1 MGKFY
6 LDNIMRYIV
15 IVGAGIT
22 GLTLGYELAKNGRDV
37 IILEKE
43 KEVGGLA
50 RSFKYGDFTFD
61 IGPHRFYSPLSHID
75 KYIKDIIGDEV
86 NIISRYNGVYIFDK
100 YYTWP
105 LNLSVLFKLPFNL
118 KLKSIVDL
126 FTKRF
131 NTHRHASNLE
141 DYILNRYGPTL
152 YHVFFSE
159 YTHKFL
165 GISPKDL
172 DPEWAKASI
181 SRAIIDNSIS
191 ANNLLEVLKLMLMPV
206 EAKLDFLYPKTGINY
221 FPNRLKE
228 KIAQHGAKILT
239 NKVIQAVEYSK
250 NSINKIHIGGESF
263 CVDKIIWTAPITEAC
278 RLLNLPFFTLKYLS
292 LVLYNVTINNDID
305 FDYQWCYFSEKKYI
319 FSRISKFS
327 RFSPLA
333 APPGKTG
340 LCLEVTSQEDSE
352 LWNNP
357 ESFVPKIK
365 EDLLKTQIVEKNSDI
380 LSVHIEKIPN
390 AYPIYRL
397 NYRDELRKTMGH
409 LAAFKNFIPAG
420 RTGLFWYN
428 NMDDCIANGLDV
440 AQIILQK

>member
-1 MGKFY
+1 VGKPF

-22 GLTLGYELAKNGRDV
+22 GLTLGYELAKKGLDV
-37 IILEKE
+37 VILEKE

-61 IGPHRFYSPLSHID
+61 IGPHRFYSPLSHINQ
-75 KYIKDIIGDEV
+75 YIKDIIGDEV
-86 NIISRYNGVYIFDK
+86 NIIPRYNGVYIFNK
-100 YYTWP
+100 YYAWP
-105 LNLSVLFKLPFNL
+105 LNLSVLLKLPFNL
-118 KLKSIVDL
+118 KLKSIIDL

-131 NTHRHASNLE
+131 NTKQHASNLE

-172 DPEWAKASI
+172 DPEWAKVSI

-191 ANNLLEVLKLMLMPV
+191 ANNLLEVLKLMLLPS

-239 NKVIQAVEYSK
+239 DKVIDTVEYSK
-250 NSINKIHIGGESF
+250 NSIDKIHIGKESF

-278 RLLNLPFFTLKYLS
+278 RLLNLPIFNLKYLS
-292 LVLYNVTINNDID
+292 LILYNVTINNYIG

-319 FSRISKFS
+319 FSRISNLS
-327 RFSPLA
+327 RFSSLSVPA
-333 APPGKTG
+333 GKTG
-340 LCLEVTSQEDSE
+340 LCLEVTSQEDSQ

-357 ESFVPKIK
+357 EKFVPKIK
-365 EDLLKTQIVEKNSDI
+365 EDLLKTRIVEKSSDI

-397 NYRDELRKTMGH
+397 DYRDELRKTMEH
-409 LAAFKNFIPAG
+409 LTVFDNFIPAG

-428 NMDDCIANGLDV
+428 NMDDSIANGLNI
-440 AQIILQK
+440 AQRILGK